1 MARKPVKKQ
10 DYNVVVVGQSGRLGY
25 EAILFAAS
33 LRHHSPD
40 FAGRLL
46 VAEPQPGPLWPND
59 PRIKPDVR
67 AALESLGAEIVPFHS
82 AHFGAAY
89 PYGNKIELL
98 SALPEGAPFVFFDTD
113 TLITGELTS
122 VPFDFN
128 RPSASLRRT
137 GTWPKPELYGP
148 GYTGLWQ
155 SLYDKFGLDFASS
168 TDPSEPDEYWA
179 RYLYFNAGYF
189 FYKCPRVF
197 GDRFREYALAIRD
210 DTPVEL
216 CCQELDPWLDQI
228 ALPLVIHSL
237 GGGRDTLPPGLLD
250 GTISCHYRLLPL
262 LYAREAEHVIATL
275 EEIAAP
281 NKLKKVLKGS
291 EPIKRMVYQGRG
303 EKVRAL
309 FDQNN
314 LPRREQAIRN
324 RIKSEGFWMR

>member
-113 TLITGELTS
+113 TLITGELT
-122 VPFDFN
+122 
-128 RPSASLRRT
+128 
-137 GTWPKPELYGP
+137 
-148 GYTGLWQ
+148 
-155 SLYDKFGLDFASS
+155 
-168 TDPSEPDEYWA
+168 
-179 RYLYFNAGYF
+179 
-189 FYKCPRVF
+189 
-197 GDRFREYALAIRD
+197 
-210 DTPVEL
+210 
-216 CCQELDPWLDQI
+216 
-228 ALPLVIHSL
+228 
-237 GGGRDTLPPGLLD
+237 
-250 GTISCHYRLLPL
+250 
-262 LYAREAEHVIATL
+262 
-275 EEIAAP
+275 
-281 NKLKKVLKGS
+281 
-291 EPIKRMVYQGRG
+291 
-303 EKVRAL
+303 
-309 FDQNN
+309 
-314 LPRREQAIRN
+314 
-324 RIKSEGFWMR
+324 